1 MSEKRH
7 PGITMHKLSFDG
19 GLEGLTFV
27 IGSALIFLF
36 GLPALWYF
44 VAFAV
49 ALGLGIAL
57 FLRATRQKLSDR
69 NKPLSI
75 LAAPEENKTPAN
87 AATGK
92 KRQLF
97 RIYPRLSTAQ

>member
-7 PGITMHKLSFDG
+7 PGITMHKLSFSG
-19 GLEGLTFV
+19 GLPGLVFT

-44 VAFAV
+44 VAFAF
-49 ALGLGIAL
+49 ALGLGIAML
-57 FLRATRQKLSDR
+57 LRMNSSLLSDR

-75 LAAPEENKTPAN
+75 APSETRETSAN
-87 AATGK
+87 ATRDK

-97 RIYPRLSTAQ
+97 QIYPLLSTSQ